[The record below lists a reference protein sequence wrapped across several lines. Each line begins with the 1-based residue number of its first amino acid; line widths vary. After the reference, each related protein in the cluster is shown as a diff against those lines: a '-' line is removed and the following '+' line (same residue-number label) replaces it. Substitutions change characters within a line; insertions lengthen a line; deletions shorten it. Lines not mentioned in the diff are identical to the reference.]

1 MKTLLILSHTMELG
15 GAERSLLGLLNAI
28 DPKEYSIDLFLMR
41 HEGSLLEDIPKH
53 INLLP
58 EIPAYTVLARPF
70 KDVIREKHFVLA
82 AARLVGKIKAE
93 QYEKQKNIVD
103 GGVALEYSH
112 KYTSPFMPKIQEQ
125 KKYDM
130 AISFLTPHYFVDR
143 KVKAKKKIA
152 WIHTDY
158 SKVQIDAKSELKMW
172 SAYDC
177 IVSISEAAAKSF
189 TTIFPSLREKVL
201 VIENIL
207 PIQLIKKQ
215 MNEFDALSEMF
226 GQGIKLLSIGRYCN
240 AKNFDNV
247 PNICSHILQLG
258 IDVTWYIIGFGGDET
273 LIRAK
278 IKEEHMEKNV
288 ILLGKKEN
296 PYPYMKACDVYVQP
310 SRYEGKSVAVREA
323 QLLGKPVV
331 ITNYAT
337 ADSQLEDG
345 VDGMIVPLENE
356 KCACAIAEL
365 LKDKSK
371 MEQLSQACAIR
382 DYSNYKEIK
391 KVYDLFE

>member
-1 MKTLLILSHTMELG
+1 
-15 GAERSLLGLLNAI
+15 
-28 DPKEYSIDLFLMR
+28 
-41 HEGSLLEDIPKH
+41 
-53 INLLP
+53 
-58 EIPAYTVLARPF
+58 
-70 KDVIREKHFVLA
+70 
-82 AARLVGKIKAE
+82 
-93 QYEKQKNIVD
+93 
-103 GGVALEYSH
+103 
-112 KYTSPFMPKIQEQ
+112 
-125 KKYDM
+125 
-130 AISFLTPHYFVDR
+130 
-143 KVKAKKKIA
+143 
-152 WIHTDY
+152 
-158 SKVQIDAKSELKMW
+158 MW

-215 MNEFDALSEMF
+215 MNEFDALSEMS

-371 MEQLSQACAIR
+371 TEQLSQACAIR